1 MTQQK
6 REGRGSKLRFDQTG
20 WPRRQDGG
28 CELAPSATC
37 HPLPMSTLD
46 NDKQC
51 AAHTK
56 KRNIPC
62 RQVPH
67 TSEVYQQSVRTKQGN
82 DEDGI
87 I

>member
-1 MTQQK
+1 LTKQAGQ
-6 REGRGSKLRFDQTG
+6 EGRM
-20 WPRRQDGG
+20 GG

-37 HPLPMSTLD
+37 HPLSMSTLD
-46 NDKQC
+46 NDKQY